1 MKKNGFTLI
10 ETLVAIFLLTLTIGG
25 LLTLAANG
33 YFSVRYARN
42 QIVANNLLQES
53 LEYIRNDRDTAAQRN
68 ESWALWMM
76 GFSNQG
82 CSSSS
87 GCIVDPNSSNTHIRP
102 CNNSCEAVVF
112 YPGYG
117 FYGYQSSSYS
127 LVVASGAPSATTY
140 VRTVTVQESNDPNQ
154 LIVTSTVNWM
164 NGMTKKT
171 TTQSI
176 LITNWH
182 NQ

>member
-1 MKKNGFTLI
+1 MAGFTLI

-53 LEYIRNDRDTAAQRN
+53 LEYIRNDRDTTAQQN
-68 ESWALWMM
+68 EPWALWIA
-76 GFSNQG
+76 GFNSQG
-82 CSSSS
+82 CFSSS
-87 GCIVDPNSSNTHIRP
+87 GCIVDPNSTNTHIRA
-102 CNNSCEAVVF
+102 CSNGCEAIVF

-117 FYGYQSSSYS
+117 FYGYQSSAYP
-127 LVVASGAPSATTY
+127 LVVTTAAPSATTY
-140 VRTVTVQESNDPNQ
+140 VRTITMQQMSDPNQ
-154 LIVTSTVNWM
+154 LIITSTVSWM
-164 NGMTKKT
+164 NGLAHRV